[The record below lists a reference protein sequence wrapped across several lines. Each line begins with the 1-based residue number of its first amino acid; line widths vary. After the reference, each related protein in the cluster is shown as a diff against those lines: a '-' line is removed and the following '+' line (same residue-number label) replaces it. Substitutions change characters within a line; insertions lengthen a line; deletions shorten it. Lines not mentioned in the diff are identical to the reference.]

1 MASILREHKD
11 QEKFMLSDTPKQDV
25 SNIYTK
31 DQAEKASIAYFDGDE
46 FAARVFVDKYALT
59 DGKGGYFERDPSDM
73 HRRIA
78 KEFARVES
86 GKFANP
92 YSEEEIFSALDKFQ
106 RIVPQ
111 GSPLYGI
118 GNRSQFISLSNCY
131 VVDSPADSYG
141 SIMAADENL
150 VQISKR
156 RGGVGID
163 LSHLRPEDAP
173 TKNAART
180 STGVISFASR
190 FSNSIREV
198 GQHGRRGALML
209 TLNVHHPD
217 VLAFIRVKRDLT
229 KITGANMSVRLTDEF
244 LKAVDAGE
252 KYEQRWPVDSRNPT
266 ISNMIDAK
274 TIWDAIVENAHH
286 MAEPGLL
293 FWDNI
298 IKESPA
304 DCYAD
309 SGFETISTNP
319 CSEIPLSKFDSCRL
333 MLLNCFGYVRNPFMP
348 NATFDFAAFK
358 KDAMMLQR
366 LMDDLVDLEI
376 ECIDRIIGKIKSDP
390 EKEYIKQRELD
401 LWNNIKKAAVNG
413 RRTGSGVTGIGDMVA
428 AMNLKYATD
437 EANAF
442 TSQVYRE
449 FKLACYR
456 SSVEMAKEL
465 GAFPVFDA
473 SKETD
478 NPFLNRI
485 KEQDMIL
492 WQEMQHYGRRN
503 IALLTTAPCGSV
515 SNLTQTSSGI
525 EPQFSVQ
532 PYTRRKKGNP
542 GDVGFR
548 SDFVDANGDHW
559 MEFKI
564 FPPKVKMWMDVTG
577 ESDLNAS
584 PWSGATAN
592 ELDWKKRVELQAA
605 VQKEIDH
612 AISST
617 LNLPNNVTI
626 HSVDEIYRTAWKSG
640 CKGITI
646 YRDGCRDGVLVTA
659 PKEKK
664 VADDEIIA
672 TKAPKRP
679 STLECHVHHITAK
692 GDPFM
697 VVVGLMKSKPY
708 EVFACANVSEN
719 GDPIIPKIFQSGTL
733 TKEARGKYRLDL
745 VDKADSKL
753 TILNL
758 NDKENGD
765 EAALTRMIS
774 TALRHGADISFV
786 VQQLEKVKGDMFAF
800 SKAVARTL
808 KKYIPDGTEVTGEAC
823 SNCSTTDKCALVR
836 QEGCITCKACGWSKC
851 S

>member
-1 MASILREHKD
+1 M
-11 QEKFMLSDTPKQDV
+11 
-25 SNIYTK
+25 SNSENVNDGNIFTK
-31 DQAEKASIAYFDGDE
+31 DEVENSSLAYFGGDD
-46 FAARVFVDKYALT
+46 FAAKVFMDKYALT
-59 DGKGGYFERDPSDM
+59 DGKGGFFEKDPSDM

-78 KEFARVES
+78 KEFARIEK
-86 GKFANP
+86 GKFKKP
-92 YSEEEIFSALDKFQ
+92 FTEEEIFAALDKFN

-118 GNRSQFISLSNCY
+118 GNKSQFISLSNCY

-141 SIMAADENL
+141 AIMAADESL

-156 RGGVGID
+156 RGGVGVD
-163 LSHLRPEDAP
+163 LSHLRPENAA

-217 VLAFIRVKRDLT
+217 ILAFVKAKRDLT

-252 KYEQRWPVDSRNPT
+252 HYEQRWPVDSRNPKM
-266 ISNMIDAK
+266 SKKVDAK

-298 IKESPA
+298 IKESPS

-309 SGFETISTNP
+309 CGFETISTNP

-333 MLLNCFGYVRNPFMP
+333 MLLNCFGYVKNPFTDK
-348 NATFDFAAFK
+348 AKFDFDSFH
-358 KDAMMLQR
+358 KDSMMLQR

-376 ECIDRIIGKIKSDP
+376 ECIDRIINKIKIDP
-390 EKEYIKQRELD
+390 ESESIKDRELA
-401 LWNNIKKAAVNG
+401 LWENIKYAAENG
-413 RRTGSGVTGIGDMVA
+413 RRTGSGMTGIGDMIA
-428 AMNLKYATD
+428 AMNIPYASD
-437 EANAF
+437 EGIKFIAN
-442 TSQVYRE
+442 VYRK
-449 FKLACYR
+449 FKLSCYR

-465 GAFPVFDA
+465 GSFPIFNA
-473 SKETD
+473 EKEAN

-485 KEQDMIL
+485 KDQDLEL
-492 WQEMQHYGRRN
+492 WQDMQHYGRRN

-525 EPQFSVQ
+525 EPQFSIM

-548 SDFVDANGDHW
+548 SDFIDANGDHW

-564 FPPKVKMWMDVTG
+564 FPPKVKMWMEITG
-577 ESDLNAS
+577 ETDLTKS
-584 PWSGATAN
+584 PWHGSTAN

-617 LNLPNNVTI
+617 LNLPNNVSI
-626 HSVDEIYRTAWKSG
+626 ASVDEIYRTAWKSG

-646 YRDGCRDGVLVTA
+646 YRDGCRDGVLISA
-659 PKEKK
+659 PKEPKK
-664 VADDEIIA
+664 SDDEIIP

-679 STLECHVHHITAK
+679 EMLPCHVHHISAK
-692 GDPFM
+692 GEPF
-697 VVVGLMKSKPY
+697 VVIVGMMKDKPY
-708 EVFACANVSEN
+708 EVFACINRGEDDSNMVPKSFQN
-719 GDPIIPKIFQSGTL
+719 GRL
-733 TKEARGKYRLDL
+733 TKEARGKYRLDMF
-745 VDKADSKL
+745 DKNDNKMSL
-753 TILNL
+753 SNL

-808 KKYIPDGTEVTGEAC
+808 KKYIPDGTEVKGESC
-823 SNCSTTDKCALVR
+823 ENCKTQDKCALVR
-836 QEGCITCKACGWSKC
+836 QEGCVTCKSCGWSKC

>member
-1 MASILREHKD
+1 MTMSGNI
-11 QEKFMLSDTPKQDV
+11 SDNTV
-25 SNIYTK
+25 FTK
-31 DQAEKASIAYFDGDE
+31 DDVEHNSLEYFGGDD
-46 FAARVFVDKYALT
+46 FAAKVFMDKYALT
-59 DGKGGYFERDPSDM
+59 NGKGGFLEKDPSDM

-78 KEFARVES
+78 KEFARIEKS
-86 GKFANP
+86 KFKSP
-92 YSEEEIFSALDKFQ
+92 FTEEEIFSALDKFQ

-141 SIMAADENL
+141 AIMAADESL

-156 RGGVGID
+156 RGGVGVD
-163 LSHLRPEDAP
+163 LSHLRPENAP

-217 VLAFIRVKRDLT
+217 ILAFVRAKRDLT

-252 KYEQRWPVDSRNPT
+252 DYQQRWPIDSDNPQMSSMT
-266 ISNMIDAK
+266 SAK
-274 TIWDAIVENAHH
+274 KIWDAIVENAHH

-298 IKESPA
+298 INESPS

-309 SGFETISTNP
+309 CGFETISTNP

-333 MLLNCFGYVRNPFMP
+333 MLLNCFGYVKNPFTSE
-348 NATFDFAAFK
+348 ASFDFASFH

-376 ECIDRIIGKIKSDP
+376 ECIDRIIGKIKTDP
-390 EKEYIKQRELD
+390 ESKIIKERELA
-401 LWNNIKKAAVNG
+401 LWESIRSAAVNG
-413 RRTGSGVTGIGDMVA
+413 RRTGSGMTGIGDMIA
-428 AMNLKYATD
+428 AMNIPYASD
-437 EANAF
+437 EGIAF
-442 TSQVYRE
+442 ISNVYRK
-449 FKLACYR
+449 FKLSCYR

-465 GAFPVFDA
+465 GAFPVFNA
-473 SKETD
+473 EKEIN

-485 KEQDMIL
+485 KEQDLQL

-525 EPQFSVQ
+525 EPQFSIM

-564 FPPKVKMWMDVTG
+564 FPPKVKMWMEITG
-577 ESDLNAS
+577 ETDLSKS
-584 PWSGATAN
+584 PWSGSTAN

-617 LNLPNNVTI
+617 LNLPNSATI
-626 HSVDEIYRTAWKSG
+626 ASVDEIYRTAWKSG
-640 CKGITI
+640 CKGVTI
-646 YRDGCRDGVLVTA
+646 YRDGCRDGVLITS
-659 PKEKK
+659 PKESKK
-664 VADDEIIA
+664 ADDEIIP

-679 STLECHVHHITAK
+679 ETLSCHVHHISAK
-692 GDPFM
+692 GEPF
-697 VVVGLMKSKPY
+697 VVIVGMMKDKPY
-708 EVFACANVSEN
+708 EVFACVNRSEDDSN
-719 GDPIIPKIFQSGTL
+719 IIPKVFQNGTL
-733 TKEARGKYRLDL
+733 TKEARGKYRLDM
-745 VDKADSKL
+745 VDKNDNKFSL
-753 TILNL
+753 SNL

-774 TALRHGADISFV
+774 TAIRHGADISFV

-808 KKYIPDGTEVTGEAC
+808 KKYIPDGTEVTGETC
-823 SNCSTTDKCALVR
+823 DNCKTNDKCALVR
-836 QEGCITCKACGWSKC
+836 QEGCVMCKSCGWSKC